1 MSSTSESFFKTLL
14 SVWSSGGWVMLP
26 LFALAVFIY
35 HTALKLFLHL
45 RSYSLMRAKI
55 YRFSDS
61 ELLAEIKQR
70 FSVLKQ
76 HLLPEDCSK
85 QQIRRHFAEMRSEY
99 LPIIDRRIR
108 FLAIITSVGP
118 LLGLLGTVSGMLT
131 TFSGMVHRQSS
142 PFETIVQ
149 GISEALITTQTG
161 LLVSIPAIIALS
173 LIIQNRNRLERSIAR
188 LEYINLKLIHF
199 QSVSP

>member
-1 MSSTSESFFKTLL
+1 MSLTSESFFKMLL
-14 SVWSSGGWVMLP
+14 SVWTGGGWVMLP
-26 LFALAVFIY
+26 LFVLAVFIY
-35 HTALKLFLHL
+35 HTALGLFLHL
-45 RSYSLMRAKI
+45 RSYSIIRSKV
-55 YRFSDS
+55 YRFSDA
-61 ELLAEIKQR
+61 ELLAEIKQQ
-70 FSVLKQ
+70 FSALKQ
-76 HLLPEDCSK
+76 YLLPEDYSK

-99 LPIIDRRIR
+99 LPIINRRIR
-108 FLAIITSVGP
+108 FLAIITTAGP

-161 LLVSIPAIIALS
+161 LLVSIPAMIALS

-188 LEYINLKLIHF
+188 LEYINLKLIQF
-199 QSVSP
+199 